1 MCVRA
6 DELSNTFCLYAFG
19 HVFIATGIPTF
30 WDAPDDFLHGANPTY
45 GELNKA
51 KLTLSLVMCF
61 QQKLMNEACAL
72 FPFRFHD
79 CITTTVD
86 HGNQTAGYYPCL
98 NPNVFQPTDL
108 DADDWMQA
116 SSAMGMKEICITA
129 KHEGGFALWP
139 SNYTPYSVAASSWR
153 NGSGDVLREF
163 VDAARRWGIN
173 ICYYCNVM
181 ADGYLTKVANVSGAV
196 FAEKQVGF
204 PADIKA
210 HC

>member
-1 MCVRA
+1 M
-6 DELSNTFCLYAFG
+6 
-19 HVFIATGIPTF
+19 
-30 WDAPDDFLHGANPTY
+30 
-45 GELNKA
+45 
-51 KLTLSLVMCF
+51 
-61 QQKLMNEACAL
+61 
-72 FPFRFHD
+72 
-79 CITTTVD
+79 TTTID

-153 NGSGDVLREF
+153 DGRGDVLREF
-163 VDAARRWGIN
+163 VDAAHRWGIN

-196 FAEKQVGF
+196 FAEKQVRF
-204 PADIKA
+204 PPDILA
-210 HC
+210 VHLFLLLQYMLAAARCLLQLTNCLLIVECSSWE